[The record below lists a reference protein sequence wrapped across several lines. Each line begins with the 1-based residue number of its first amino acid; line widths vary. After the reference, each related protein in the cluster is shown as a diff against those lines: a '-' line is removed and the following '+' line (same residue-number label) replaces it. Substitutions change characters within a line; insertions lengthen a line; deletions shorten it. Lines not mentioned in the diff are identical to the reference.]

1 MRQRIIRTLAPRG
14 FPWRQYLRTTT
25 PEAETKTFSETRS
38 HLLEGLFGVATLL
51 SYAWEC
57 FYFNALL
64 LPGPITIV
72 LLVLFLAF
80 KFGPARVR

>member
-1 MRQRIIRTLAPRG
+1 
-14 FPWRQYLRTTT
+14 
-25 PEAETKTFSETRS
+25 
-38 HLLEGLFGVATLL
+38 LEGLFGVATLL